1 MLAKQFLRASFLLAT
16 DFADLVSHTLEIIT
30 TVVCE
35 LATELTKTLAHLLF
49 TGDDAGSWELLGDCD
64 SEHVLFFT
72 NIIVTPLNEVRRLQ
86 KKNSNLRCHDMQV
99 V

>member
-1 MLAKQFLRASFLLAT
+1 VLAEQFFGASLLLPADLSDLFRHATEIVSAVVRQLAT
-16 DFADLVSHTLEIIT
+16 KL
-30 TVVCE
+30 
-35 LATELTKTLAHLLF
+35 TETLAHLLL
-49 TGDDAGSWELLGDCD
+49 TGHDVGSGDLLGKCD